1 MKAVL
6 ASLLVVAV
14 VAVLGLA
21 PVVAQTSAPKTAPA
35 SAAKTIEGKVMSV
48 DPAGKSMTLS
58 DGTKLMIPDSVQ
70 YSKADLKPGAAVK
83 ASYEEKGGQKVLTN
97 LQVAK

>member
-6 ASLLVVAV
+6 ASVLAVAL

-21 PVVAQTSAPKTAPA
+21 PVVTAQTAAP
-35 SAAKTIEGKVMSV
+35 KTIEGKVMSV
-48 DPAGKSMTLS
+48 DPAGKSVTLD
-58 DGTKLMIPDSVQ
+58 DGTKLTIPESVQ

-83 ASYEEKGGQKVLTN
+83 ASYEEKNGQKVLTN